1 MMLSKE
7 ATSALISWKPVNDRI
22 ITTRFLSRHTKTTSV
37 QVYAP
42 TEDAEET
49 EKDAFYNQLQ
59 DVISEVPRHDVTV
72 LCGDFNAQIG
82 ANRQG
87 LEHVIGPYGT
97 GRHTTNNGEHLLLFC
112 NTNGLCIGNTFFA
125 HKQIHK
131 KTWCEPNGLTNNE
144 IDYICISRRWR
155 SALQDTRVYRGAD
168 VGSDHHLLKAVLKLR
183 LKKQRA
189 IRSKRLFNVEKLKND
204 AVKHRYQQCL
214 TDAFQN
220 LENCAVEDQWSSFNN
235 MVISCA
241 EEVVGRR
248 RGTQRERWIQE
259 DTWKLI
265 DERKITKQMREQAR
279 TDEERQEEATRYQI
293 LDKRVKS
300 HCRRDKRLW
309 LEQRGQIAQEAA
321 RTNDIKSLYRI
332 VKELT
337 GARSNINTPI
347 RDKNGN
353 ILLTKEEQ
361 VQHWVEHFRET
372 LNQPEPKSTFAFD
385 PRDFAPEL
393 QVKMDKITV
402 DEVEQAL
409 KKLKSGKAAGQDQ
422 IPAELLKHGG
432 TSMIQV
438 LTQLMNRCWEEEQIP
453 DEWCQGMIVKL
464 PKKGNTTYCSNWRG
478 ITLLLVP
485 GKAFCTVLLVRL
497 RDAVDVLLR
506 EEQAGFRHGRSCT
519 EQIFTLRNIMEQ
531 CVEFQHPLVVN
542 FRKHSTAFTAI
553 HSGKSV

>member
-1 MMLSKE
+1 
-7 ATSALISWKPVNDRI
+7 
-22 ITTRFLSRHTKTTSV
+22 
-37 QVYAP
+37 
-42 TEDAEET
+42 
-49 EKDAFYNQLQ
+49 
-59 DVISEVPRHDVTV
+59 
-72 LCGDFNAQIG
+72 
-82 ANRQG
+82 
-87 LEHVIGPYGT
+87 
-97 GRHTTNNGEHLLLFC
+97 
-112 NTNGLCIGNTFFA
+112 
-125 HKQIHK
+125 
-131 KTWCEPNGLTNNE
+131 
-144 IDYICISRRWR
+144 
-155 SALQDTRVYRGAD
+155 
-168 VGSDHHLLKAVLKLR
+168 
-183 LKKQRA
+183 
-189 IRSKRLFNVEKLKND
+189 
-204 AVKHRYQQCL
+204 
-214 TDAFQN
+214 
-220 LENCAVEDQWSSFNN
+220 
-235 MVISCA
+235 
-241 EEVVGRR
+241 
-248 RGTQRERWIQE
+248 
-259 DTWKLI
+259 
-265 DERKITKQMREQAR
+265 MREQAR

-438 LTQLMNRCWEEEQIP
+438 LTQLMNRCWEEQIP

-464 PKKGNTTYCSNWRG
+464 PKKGNTTYCSNWCG

-497 RDAVDVLLR
+497 
-506 EEQAGFRHGRSCT
+506 
-519 EQIFTLRNIMEQ
+519 
-531 CVEFQHPLVVN
+531 
-542 FRKHSTAFTAI
+542 
-553 HSGKSV
+553 

>member
-1 MMLSKE
+1 MRTLYQAGKLPQLIREFNNYKLKILGISEMRWTGSGRMFSDGKTILFSGHEERHVHGVGMMLSKE

-22 ITTRFLSRHTKTTSV
+22 ITTRFLSRHTKTTIV

-131 KTWCEPNGLTNNE
+131 KTWCAPNGLTNNE

-155 SALQDTRVYRGAD
+155 SAFQDTRVYRGAD

-220 LENCAVEDQWSSFNN
+220 LENCTVEDQWSSFNN

-248 RGTQRERWIQE
+248 RGT
-259 DTWKLI
+259 
-265 DERKITKQMREQAR
+265 M
-279 TDEERQEEATRYQI
+279 
-293 LDKRVKS
+293 
-300 HCRRDKRLW
+300 
-309 LEQRGQIAQEAA
+309 
-321 RTNDIKSLYRI
+321 
-332 VKELT
+332 
-337 GARSNINTPI
+337 
-347 RDKNGN
+347 
-353 ILLTKEEQ
+353 
-361 VQHWVEHFRET
+361 
-372 LNQPEPKSTFAFD
+372 
-385 PRDFAPEL
+385 
-393 QVKMDKITV
+393 
-402 DEVEQAL
+402 
-409 KKLKSGKAAGQDQ
+409 
-422 IPAELLKHGG
+422 
-432 TSMIQV
+432 
-438 LTQLMNRCWEEEQIP
+438 
-453 DEWCQGMIVKL
+453 
-464 PKKGNTTYCSNWRG
+464 
-478 ITLLLVP
+478 
-485 GKAFCTVLLVRL
+485 
-497 RDAVDVLLR
+497 
-506 EEQAGFRHGRSCT
+506 
-519 EQIFTLRNIMEQ
+519 
-531 CVEFQHPLVVN
+531 
-542 FRKHSTAFTAI
+542 
-553 HSGKSV
+553 